1 VLARNAL
8 CSLADHFLEL
18 VDGHRLGS
26 VSVDRAVSERRA
38 GLFLVLRGCN
48 ECIYAEGAAEIDVMD
63 VVEGKMDLLT
73 LNDGEIGEVSV
84 SLYSF
89 K

>member
-1 VLARNAL
+1 
-8 CSLADHFLEL
+8 
-18 VDGHRLGS
+18 
-26 VSVDRAVSERRA
+26 
-38 GLFLVLRGCN
+38 
-48 ECIYAEGAAEIDVMD
+48 MD